1 MMAETPKVRVR
12 TAEAVMEAGAMSG
25 RVRVAAEMA
34 TEATRETMVA
44 TKERA
49 EMGIVIAMTGRERM
63 EMAIAIAVTEREA
76 MVKMRMARARTTTV
90 VVEMVKVMKGEEAV
104 EAVMGR

>member
-1 MMAETPKVRVR
+1 MAETPKVRVR

-34 TEATRETMVA
+34 TEATRETMVT
-44 TKERA
+44 TKARA
-49 EMGIVIAMTGRERM
+49 EMGTVIAMTVVRERM